1 MDSLNRIFR
10 ALLDNTNT
18 DFVRYLHDTI
28 LWDSRL
34 IAILGARGV
43 GKTTLL
49 LQHIKL
55 YDNVDDTLF
64 VTADDLYFATH
75 TLYDLALEFY
85 QNGGKKLYIDEIHK
99 YNGWSTEIK
108 NIYDQIPGLKIVYTG
123 SSILDLEKGGADLS
137 RRKLEYHL
145 NGLSFREFLSID
157 RGIELP
163 VHSLETI
170 LSNKIEFPFDKA
182 RPLALFKE
190 YLQYGFYPFYNDS
203 GYYIRLN
210 SVLNQTLEN
219 DIPNFAQLN
228 VSTANKLKKLLYII
242 AQSVPFK
249 PNFSKL
255 SRDLDV
261 SRNTIPD
268 LIFYLEKAGVLNQL
282 RDDTRGIKLLG
293 KVDKIYLNN
302 TNLAYAISNSAPEI
316 GNIRETV
323 FFSLMRTTQEVTT
336 SAVADFTIGKYTF
349 EVGGKNKDQKQ
360 IAGVKDS
367 FIVKDDIEYGYK
379 NILPLWAFGL
389 TY

>member
-1 MDSLNRIFR
+1 
-10 ALLDNTNT
+10 LL
-18 DFVRYLHDTI
+18 
-28 LWDSRL
+28 W
-34 IAILGARGV
+34 
-43 GKTTLL
+43 
-49 LQHIKL
+49 
-55 YDNVDDTLF
+55 
-64 VTADDLYFATH
+64 
-75 TLYDLALEFY
+75 
-85 QNGGKKLYIDEIHK
+85 
-99 YNGWSTEIK
+99 
-108 NIYDQIPGLKIVYTG
+108 
-123 SSILDLEKGGADLS
+123 
-137 RRKLEYHL
+137 
-145 NGLSFREFLSID
+145 
-157 RGIELP
+157 
-163 VHSLETI
+163 
-170 LSNKIEFPFDKA
+170 PF
-182 RPLALFKE
+182 
-190 YLQYGFYPFYNDS
+190 
-203 GYYIRLN
+203 GYVN
-210 SVLNQTLEN
+210 
-219 DIPNFAQLN
+219 PNFAQLN

-336 SAVADFTIGKYTF
+336 SAVADFSIGKYTF
-349 EVGGKNKDQKQ
+349 EVGGKNKGQKQ

-367 FIVKDDIEYGYK
+367 FIVKDYIEYGYK